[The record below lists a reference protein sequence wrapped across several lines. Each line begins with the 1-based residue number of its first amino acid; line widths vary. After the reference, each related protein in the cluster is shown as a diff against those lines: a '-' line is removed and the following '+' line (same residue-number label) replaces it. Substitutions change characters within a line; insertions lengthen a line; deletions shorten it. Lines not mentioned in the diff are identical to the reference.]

1 MFLVRFILLV
11 LTISFATAA
20 AYAQNPPPGPY
31 TLEAREAKD
40 FRNWTRDELK
50 SKISINQD
58 AIELNICNGNE
69 KILLP
74 DLVKSNPKKD
84 SLKILNSWNNKLI
97 TYIDGALFDHKGQQ
111 IPLSKISDSYT
122 KTILGFIEKL
132 RAFPEGARLISLLQ
146 QGLYTVTLAQTGGPR
161 FEFVG
166 SSGKPNSGLD
176 ESTAMQYFATL
187 RKGADPRR
195 TFQQFGAGGFVRV
208 DPNSED
214 VLYIESDNVARPTP
228 AFITFA
234 HELFHS
240 FDSVRGLVDRRGVI
254 GDGMEPMDVT
264 EYRAVYFENLV
275 RKNLGRKYR
284 KYYQEVDLNNP
295 AQVKISMLD
304 KNGQPYLIP
313 TPCLNK

>member
-1 MFLVRFILLV
+1 MFLIRFTLLF
-11 LTISFATAA
+11 LTAITATTAA
-20 AYAQNPPPGPY
+20 HAQNPPPIPY

-40 FRNWTRDELK
+40 FRNWTFDELK

-69 KILLP
+69 KILFP

-111 IPLSKISDSYT
+111 IALSKISDSYT
-122 KTILGFIEKL
+122 KAVLGLIEKL

-146 QGLYTVTLAQTGGPR
+146 QGLYPITLVQTGDPR
-161 FEFVG
+161 FEFIG
-166 SSGKPNSGLD
+166 STGKPNSGLD

-187 RKGADPRR
+187 RRGADPRR
-195 TFQQFGAGGFVRV
+195 TFQQFGAGGFLHF
-208 DPNSED
+208 DPNGAD
-214 VLYIESDNVARPTP
+214 ILTVESDNVTRPAP
-228 AFITFA
+228 VLSSFA

-240 FDSVRGLVDRRGVI
+240 FDSVRGLIDHRGVI
-254 GDGMEPMDVT
+254 GDGMEPMSVN

-304 KNGQPYLIP
+304 KNGQPIFMP
-313 TPCLNK
+313 TPCLTK

>member
-1 MFLVRFILLV
+1 MFLILIL
-11 LTISFATAA
+11 ATATA
-20 AYAQNPPPGPY
+20 FAQNPPPAPY
-31 TLEAREAKD
+31 TLQIREAND
-40 FRNWTRDELK
+40 SRNWTHDELK

-58 AIELNICNGNE
+58 AIELNTCNGNE

-84 SLKILNSWNNKLI
+84 SLKILNSRNNKLI
-97 TYIDGALFDHKGQQ
+97 TYIDGTLFDHKGQQ
-111 IPLSKISDSYT
+111 IAKISDDYT
-122 KTILGFIEKL
+122 KAVLGLIEILRTL
-132 RAFPEGARLISLLQ
+132 PEGERLISLLQ
-146 QGLYTVTLAQTGGPR
+146 QGLYPITLTQTGGPR

-166 SSGKPNSGLD
+166 STGKPNSGLD

-195 TFQQFGAGGFVRV
+195 TFQQFGAGGFVRF
-208 DPNSED
+208 DPNAED
-214 VLYIESDNVARPTP
+214 TMYIESDHVARPVP
-228 AFITFA
+228 AVAAFA

-254 GDGMEPMDVT
+254 GDDMEANDVT

-275 RKNLGRKYR
+275 RKKLGRKYR

-304 KNGQPYLIP
+304 KNGQPYFIP